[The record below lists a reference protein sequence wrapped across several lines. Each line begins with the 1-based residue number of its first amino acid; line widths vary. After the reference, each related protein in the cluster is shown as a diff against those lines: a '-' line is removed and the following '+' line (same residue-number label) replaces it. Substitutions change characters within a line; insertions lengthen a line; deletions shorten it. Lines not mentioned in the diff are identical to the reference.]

1 MCANERE
8 REKKIV
14 WVCLL
19 SSICT
24 IAFARSYTQC
34 VHIRFIVEK
43 KNDKKREREK
53 KKKMQKKTYRIFVDF
68 YFFFLLFC

>member
-43 KNDKKREREK
+43 KTTKREREREEK
-53 KKKMQKKTYRIFVDF
+53 KDAKKDIQNI
-68 YFFFLLFC
+68 C